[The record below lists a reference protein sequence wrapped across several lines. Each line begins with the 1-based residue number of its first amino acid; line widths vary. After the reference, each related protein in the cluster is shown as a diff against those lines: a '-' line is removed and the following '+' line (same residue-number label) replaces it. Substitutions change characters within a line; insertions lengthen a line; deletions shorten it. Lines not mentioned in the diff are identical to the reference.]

1 MILRIRE
8 LREAA
13 GISQKRLAELM
24 GVLPSVICN
33 WESEVALPRTR
44 QLPALAAAQGVTIS
58 ELFSPES
65 IVAHPEAEYHA
76 S

>member
-1 MILRIRE
+1 MVLRIKE

-13 GISQKRLAELM
+13 GMQQKQLAAHM
-24 GVLPSVICN
+24 GVLSTVISN
-33 WESEVALPRTR
+33 WESETALPRTR
-44 QLPALAAAQGVTIS
+44 QLPALAAALGVTIS